1 MAGLYIHIPFCR
13 SKCIYCDFFSTPSAV
28 WIDEYIDALNSEF
41 ELRRNELK
49 EPVRTIYIGGGTPS
63 ILSPQQ
69 RHRLI
74 GFILKRV
81 NLADVIEFTIEA
93 NPEDLCQDFI
103 DEVRAVGINRV
114 SIGVQ
119 TFNAESLKFI
129 NRRHSAEKSIGALE
143 LLRDSGLNY
152 SADLIYGIPTDS
164 FEDWERSLCKML
176 SFSPP
181 HISAY
186 LLSFEPG
193 TRLDAMR
200 IAGKVKEIDDTE
212 AQRRYSYLISQCR
225 EAGYEHYEISNFALP
240 GCHAVHNS
248 SYWEFRPYLGLG
260 VSAHSFDGSVRRY
273 NPSNI
278 KNYIDVIGSGK
289 SFAVI
294 DDETELNRFN
304 DIIITSLRTSGGL
317 PIDDISAHFGEE
329 IVDGLIRDAK
339 PLLDSGDLIIS
350 GNTHRMVIPEERW
363 LMSDAILRQL
373 IQV

>member
-28 WIDEYIDALNSEF
+28 WTDEYIDALNAEF
-41 ELRRNELK
+41 ELRQNELN

-74 GFILKRV
+74 DFILNRV

-93 NPEDLCQDFI
+93 NPEDLNQAFI
-103 DEVRAVGINRV
+103 NEVRAAGINRV

-129 NRRHSAEKSIGALE
+129 NRRHSAERSVGALE

-164 FEDWERSLCKML
+164 FEDWEKSLCKML
-176 SFSPP
+176 SFRPP

-200 IAGKVKEIDDTE
+200 ITGKVKEIDDTE
-212 AQRRYSYLISQCR
+212 AQRRYSYLISRCR
-225 EAGYEHYEISNFALP
+225 DAGYEHYEISNFALP

-273 NPSNI
+273 NPSDI
-278 KNYIDVIGSGK
+278 RKYIDVIGSGK

-294 DDETELNRFN
+294 EDETELNRFN
-304 DIIITSLRTSGGL
+304 DMIITALRTSRGL
-317 PIDDISAHFGEE
+317 SVDDISTRFGEE
-329 IVDGLIRDAK
+329 IVDEFIRDAK

-350 GNTHRMVIPEERW
+350 GDTCRMVIPEERW